1 MVLTPKTITI
11 AAKSYWQVEILGL
24 SFLSYIFTGV
34 RVPRGGGGG
43 ARGRR
48 KEGGAKDC
56 ESNIKASNKYYIGSR
71 GLLPRLLN
79 VYPVYFKKEK
89 KTGIASLAI

>member
-1 MVLTPKTITI
+1 LAVSFFV
-11 AAKSYWQVEILGL
+11 AEILGL
-24 SFLSYIFTGV
+24 SLLSYIFSGG
-34 RVPRGGGGG
+34 RVPRGRGEGE

-71 GLLPRLLN
+71 GLLHRLLN

-89 KTGIASLAI
+89 KTE

>member
-1 MVLTPKTITI
+1 LTNIFCRRDFRIVFVELYFHWRQGPK
-11 AAKSYWQVEILGL
+11 
-24 SFLSYIFTGV
+24 
-34 RVPRGGGGG
+34 GGGGG

-79 VYPVYFKKEK
+79 VYPVYLKKK
-89 KTGIASLAI
+89 KKKKPV